1 VTIASDEVP
10 ELAPTLAAAEA
21 REAEGDLLA
30 AARALESVPPARRD
44 PLVDVRA
51 VDLRHRAFAAAQADA
66 RPADPPGP
74 PPEDRWPGLVEPPE
88 VDLRDL
94 DRDVLR
100 SAVHHHGCLIV
111 RGLLPPRTCDQL
123 RSDIDDAFAAFD
135 RRVPAQPVEQGAPW
149 FANLEIQP
157 PFAQPDP
164 VGTAFLRKGGGVY
177 APCAPRAFLDYRQ
190 ALEDA
195 GLLAVVADYLASV
208 PVLSLEKTVLRRIS
222 GGAEPSWHQDG
233 GYLGTDRDAVNLWTA
248 LTDCGGDTDAMGM
261 DMVPG
266 PKRELAQIGTH
277 DAVDERAIA
286 QHVAAELAKET
297 GRPIQRPRFRPG
309 DGILFDQFFV
319 HRSDIR
325 PLTRERYAIESWFF
339 TARDFP
345 PHLVPVVAG

>member
-1 VTIASDEVP
+1 MSTTWED
-10 ELAPTLAAAEA
+10 
-21 REAEGDLLA
+21 AEGFVSGTPEAALVPDDLLQ
-30 AARALESVPPARRD
+30 AARRLEAMPSEDRD
-44 PLVDVRA
+44 PLLDVQV
-51 VDLRHRAFAAAQADA
+51 VDLRHRAFAAARDA
-66 RPADPPGP
+66 AGPPDPPGEP
-74 PPEDRWPGLVEPPE
+74 PADRWAGIVEPPE
-88 VDLRDL
+88 IDASAL
-94 DRDVLR
+94 DRDVLA

-111 RGLLPPRTCDQL
+111 RGLLTPPCCDRL
-123 RSDIDDAFAAFD
+123 RADIDAAFAAFD
-135 RRVPAQPVEQGAPW
+135 ARAPHQPPERGAPW
-149 FANLEIQP
+149 YAALEVQP

-164 VGTAFLRKGGGVY
+164 LGTAFLRKGGGVY

-233 GYLGTDRDAVNLWTA
+233 GYLGADRDAVNLWTA
-248 LTDCGGDTDAMGM
+248 LTDCGGETDAMGM

-286 QHVAAELAKET
+286 QHVAGELARET
-297 GRPIQRPRFRPG
+297 GRPIQRPHFAPG

-319 HRSDIR
+319 HRSDVR